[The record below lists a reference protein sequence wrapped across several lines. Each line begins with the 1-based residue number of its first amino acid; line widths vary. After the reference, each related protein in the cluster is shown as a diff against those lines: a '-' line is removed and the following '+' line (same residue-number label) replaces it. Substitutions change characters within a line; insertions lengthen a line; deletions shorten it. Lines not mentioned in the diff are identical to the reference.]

1 MRIENFNSSSTSTMA
16 RVSAK
21 ILWED
26 CGRADQ
32 ELFFET
38 SSEYAESL
46 TYNPN
51 AFLTACIN
59 SAFREGESRVFV
71 DGEVC
76 PQLIDGLVDVMSWM
90 RYWHYSPDKP
100 IVNIEV
106 AKRQG
111 PTHEPKVDRAGL
123 FLSGGIDSTA
133 TLRTNL
139 INYPQEHPGS
149 IKDAIVVFGLEIQ
162 EIEKFNYVV
171 DHISKIAADAEIP
184 LIPLHTNIR
193 DIGPKDTH
201 EFWGDFWV
209 KEFDAAAFSSI
220 AHAFSNRLSRVYFSA
235 SNDIPNY
242 YRWGR
247 SFFTGSHPLV
257 DSNFSSSNMAI
268 QLSGTSLSRFDKT
281 KIISD
286 WDVVLD
292 HLRVCNL
299 SNKYTAEFLNCGE
312 CEKCL
317 RTMLGLHAV
326 GALERSNA
334 FAVKDVS
341 NEKIRTNAT
350 LSKYTFQFYEELL
363 GPLSEAGY
371 HDLVKIIKNKLIKK
385 KVVLRTIEPIKELD
399 KKFTGGSLVRLKRL
413 VSKKGISY

>member
-1 MRIENFNSSSTSTMA
+1 MLTREIFKSGLTLINNSEILLSLNVFNLYSGSMLTFSNLSKTSSFPYKRYLKVLRILTTS
-16 RVSAK
+16 
-21 ILWED
+21 
-26 CGRADQ
+26 
-32 ELFFET
+32 LFFV
-38 SSEYAESL
+38 
-46 TYNPN
+46 
-51 AFLTACIN
+51 N
-59 SAFREGESRVFV
+59 S
-71 DGEVC
+71 
-76 PQLIDGLVDVMSWM
+76 
-90 RYWHYSPDKP
+90 
-100 IVNIEV
+100 
-106 AKRQG
+106 
-111 PTHEPKVDRAGL
+111 
-123 FLSGGIDSTA
+123 
-133 TLRTNL
+133 
-139 INYPQEHPGS
+139 
-149 IKDAIVVFGLEIQ
+149 
-162 EIEKFNYVV
+162 
-171 DHISKIAADAEIP
+171 
-184 LIPLHTNIR
+184 
-193 DIGPKDTH
+193 
-201 EFWGDFWV
+201 
-209 KEFDAAAFSSI
+209 
-220 AHAFSNRLSRVYFSA
+220 FSNRLSRVYFSA